1 MRPTVFVAVV
11 AITTAA
17 CHDGTPTALRDPDAP
32 PPQIAA
38 GDVRVAVQKTSFT
51 RDEASVATGAGIR
64 GTITNTSDRTL
75 FAKLGDA
82 FNSAAEQDPVYIAGG
97 SDGMLERLE
106 GSSWAG
112 VTTAHLVEGVRVID
126 LRPGK
131 TYTFVAHASN
141 ALSAGTYR
149 VTIAYRASA
158 NASAASGKVSSPS
171 FAIQ

>member
-17 CHDGTPTALRDPDAP
+17 CHDGPATSLRDQDAP

-38 GDVRVAVQKTSFT
+38 GDVRVALQKTSFT
-51 RDEASVATGAGIR
+51 RDEASVATGAGVR

-82 FNSAAEQDPVYIAGG
+82 FNSAAEQDPVYVAVG

-106 GSSWAG
+106 GSSWVG
-112 VTTAHLVEGVRVID
+112 VTSAHLVEGVRAIE

-131 TYTFVAHASN
+131 AYTFVAHASS
-141 ALSAGTYR
+141 AITAGTYR

-158 NASAASGKVSSPS
+158 NASAASGTVSSPT